1 MTPASESGS
10 PDPPFLALLPT
21 GPGRPK
27 RVRNANQLVER
38 GQAVPRLRPV
48 SRTRAFRRVPVLS
61 THFVWRQAGPLAH
74 RLRLAATAFSL
85 RDALS
90 ARVPSGRQVVASS
103 CQIRLASTIRGVQ
116 LMRRYC
122 DPRHDFAWDCAD
134 RVRVHHRHRR
144 CSPTSA
150 PSTALLGV
158 RFNDIFVNSSALVCR
173 TTADRAGEACRA
185 VYSGLPAGAC
195 TEQHAANI
203 PTSR

>member
-1 MTPASESGS
+1 MATTRPKRIELWPGS
-10 PDPPFLALLPT
+10 RALQSFSVFVPDW
-21 GPGRPK
+21 PGRPK
-27 RVRNANQLVER
+27 KKCER
-38 GQAVPRLRPV
+38 KSISGAGTGRSARTASLAVLLA
-48 SRTRAFRRVPVLS
+48 RAFRRVPVPS
-61 THFVWRQAGPLAH
+61 THFVRRQAGPLAH

-103 CQIRLASTIRGVQ
+103 CQIRLASTMTSVQ

-185 VYSGLPAGAC
+185 A
-195 TEQHAANI
+195 
-203 PTSR
+203 